1 MSENNMIECFV
12 KKERQLFP
20 KGRRDNT
27 DGEYA
32 IITFSVDRVVKG
44 EPKIDKIYETILVKG
59 IMPEIK
65 YNKQYH
71 LIAEETFDE
80 KYKNYSY
87 NVCYLGERV
96 TDLDS
101 LEDIRIVLE
110 EITTSTSLVEKIMAL
125 DNVSDI
131 FKNKDVE
138 ALSKVEGL
146 GLKTSERLMDK
157 FAEKTKFGTYE
168 AKLGKLG
175 LTKRAMDKLLETY
188 PSYELIYK
196 TIMNNPYVIAG
207 EVTGIGFTRA
217 DILAQKVEMPQN
229 SPERIK
235 AFVGY
240 YLKQKSNEGKSFVP
254 TREVLDSLQS
264 ITDTTKY
271 PIVRETIGGA
281 FEEMRV
287 KGKLWWNDN
296 KSILALP
303 EIRRVENC
311 IANHI
316 ARLSNAKSRYDISNW
331 ELVVKTIEDKRGFEY
346 TDEQREGIE
355 TVLKNNV
362 VVVTGYGG
370 TGKSSV
376 LEPMTQILVN
386 QQGKTLKQVALA
398 GKAAQ
403 RIQDVTGKEAM
414 TIHRALK
421 FDAEE
426 GGFTYNEKNPI
437 DADIVILDEA
447 SMVDARLFSY
457 LLEAIKTGS
466 KLVIVGDHGQLNPI
480 GFGQVLLDLI
490 EAKLI
495 PVVRLTKI
503 HRQAQKSAII
513 TESIRIRNNGH
524 IVNYNE
530 EIKTT
535 LGELQD
541 LDLEVYND
549 REGLEE
555 KIIEAFKRRLEIEK
569 DIMEVQVIVTTRT
582 RGNLSAFNLNNKIKE
597 MVNPIGEDDDYIES
611 TIDAKHKYK
620 ITVGDKIL
628 VVKNNYSVLKY
639 DEKKESY
646 SKCSIFNGNMGIVK
660 SIEIEHIMV
669 DILGIGLVKID
680 KGDFS
685 TIELGYATTCHK
697 QQGSQYNSIIVAV
710 DSGAY
715 MMLSCEWLYTAITRA
730 IKHCTLIGENKAIR
744 RCCSTSEGNDKVT
757 FLPYMLKEKF
767 EK

>member
-27 DGEYA
+27 EGEYA
-32 IITFSVDRVVKG
+32 IITFSIDRVVKG

-110 EITTSTSLVEKIMAL
+110 EITTSTNLVEKIMAL

-131 FKNKDVE
+131 FKNRDIE

-146 GLKTSERLMDK
+146 GIKTSEKLMDK
-157 FAEKTKFGTYE
+157 FKEKTKFGTYE

-175 LTKRAMDKLLETY
+175 LSKRMIDELASKYSNYETAY
-188 PSYELIYK
+188 NKVME
-196 TIMNNPYVIAG
+196 NPYIIADG
-207 EVTGIGFTRA
+207 IKGIGFMKA
-217 DILAQKVEMPQN
+217 DILAQKVGIPQN
-229 SPERIK
+229 STHRIR
-235 AFVGY
+235 AYVYY
-240 YLKQKSNEGKSFVP
+240 YLNQRANEGKSFVP

-264 ITDTTKY
+264 ITDTALF
-271 PIVRETIGGA
+271 PITREVITNT
-281 FEEMRV
+281 FEKMRIDRM
-287 KGKLWWNDN
+287 LWWNDN

-303 EIRRVENC
+303 EIRNIEVS
-311 IANHI
+311 I
-316 ARLSNAKSRYDISNW
+316 ARNLIRLKNAKTYNDISNW
-331 ELVVKTIEDKRGFEY
+331 EHVVNSIENKRGFNF
-346 TDEQREGIE
+346 TDEQRDGIE
-355 TVLKNNV
+355 KLLKNNV
-362 VVVTGYGG
+362 VVVTAPAGC
-370 TGKSSV
+370 GKTSI
-376 LEPMTQILVN
+376 LEPLTKIMID
-386 QQGKTLKQVALA
+386 QQGKDYSLCALS

-403 RIQDVTGKEAM
+403 RMSEVTGYETS
-414 TIHRALK
+414 TIHKLLGVK
-421 FDAEE
+421 KGEFIH
-426 GGFTYNEKNPI
+426 NESKPI
-437 DADIVILDEA
+437 ETDLVILDEA
-447 SMVDARLFSY
+447 SMVDARLFNN
-457 LLEAIKTGS
+457 LIKAIPTGA
-466 KLVIVGDHGQLNPI
+466 KLIIVGDISQLDCI
-480 GFGQVLLDLI
+480 GFGSVLKDCI
-490 EAKLI
+490 DSGII
-495 PVVRLTKI
+495 PVVKLTKI

-513 TESIRIRNNGH
+513 TESFKVRNNQH

-530 EIKTT
+530 EVKKT

-541 LDLEVYND
+541 LDLEIYNN
-549 REGLEE
+549 REELEN
-555 KIIEAFKRRLEIEK
+555 KVIETFKRRMSIEN
-569 DIMEVQVIVTTRT
+569 DIMEVQVIVSTRT

-597 MVNPIGEDDDYIES
+597 LINPIGEEDVYIES
-611 TIDAKHKYK
+611 TIDKNHKYK
-620 ITVGDKIL
+620 ISEGDKVLI
-628 VVKNNYSVLKY
+628 VKNNYDVLKY
-639 DEKKESY
+639 NEEKDTFEE
-646 SKCSIFNGNMGIVK
+646 CAIFNGNMGVVK
-660 SIEIEHIMV
+660 KISIEHAMIDV
-669 DILGIGLVKID
+669 LGVGLVKID
-680 KGDFS
+680 SKS
-685 TIELGYATTCHK
+685 YNTLELGYATTIHK
-697 QQGSQYNSIIVAV
+697 QQGSQYNSVIVAV

-715 MMLSCEWLYTAITRA
+715 MMLSCELLYTAITRT